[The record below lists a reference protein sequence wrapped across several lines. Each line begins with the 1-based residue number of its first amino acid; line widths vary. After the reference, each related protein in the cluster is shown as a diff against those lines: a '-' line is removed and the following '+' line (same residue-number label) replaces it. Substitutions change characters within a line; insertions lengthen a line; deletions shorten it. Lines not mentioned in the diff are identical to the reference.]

1 MKYENEEEAGGHSKR
16 DESRSKARL
25 KMNEE
30 KWNGA
35 KDNAR
40 GYRTQ
45 VAQAVVRALQRW

>member
-1 MKYENEEEAGGHSKR
+1 MSKKIKKKQVDIER
-16 DESRSKARL
+16 DESRSKAIL

-30 KWNGA
+30 KRNGT

-45 VAQAVVRALQRW
+45 VAQSVVRELQRW

>member
-1 MKYENEEEAGGHSKR
+1 MEYENEEEAGGHSKR

-25 KMNEE
+25 KMNE
-30 KWNGA
+30 A

-45 VAQAVVRALQRW
+45 VAQAVVRELQRW